1 MKVSIKPFILLLVIA
16 VGIVLANHITVSP
29 STALAQAADTAAVAV
44 ASAPAETVVASP
56 EAPPE
61 WLASAIEMAKS
72 VPYLGPVIVEI
83 LKWMGVLA
91 SLLTA
96 LTTLLVFLAK
106 LADKLGKTLVWMDKA
121 KVVLDKLVFYI
132 GYLSMFNVVKDEKD
146 DKTKIK

>member
-1 MKVSIKPFILLLVIA
+1 
-16 VGIVLANHITVSP
+16 
-29 STALAQAADTAAVAV
+29 
-44 ASAPAETVVASP
+44 
-56 EAPPE
+56 
-61 WLASAIEMAKS
+61 MAKS
-72 VPYLGPVIVEI
+72 VPYIGPVIVEI

-106 LADKLGKTLVWMDKA
+106 LADKLGKTLVWFDKV
-121 KVVLDKLVFYI
+121 KFILDKLVFYI